1 MKALVVYDSV
11 FGNTEKIAMQI
22 GKVFG
27 PKKNIVRIRKVTP
40 GLLEGINLL
49 IVGSPTNGF
58 CPTPGTSVFLRD
70 LQLKHIKVAAFDTRI
85 DKAYVKK
92 LFVKFF
98 MKIWGYAAEPIAKML
113 VNAGGE
119 LVVPPEGFYVI
130 GNAGPLRD
138 GELARARKWAKQ
150 ILAKLAESAAKEKR

>member
-11 FGNTEKIAMQI
+11 FGNTEKIAMEI

-27 PKKNIVRIRKVTP
+27 PKKNIVRIRKLTP
-40 GLLEGINLL
+40 EHFKGMNLL

-58 CPTPGTSVFLRD
+58 CPTPATATFLKN
-70 LQLKHIKVAAFDTRI
+70 LHGLKKIKVAAFDTRI
-85 DKAYVKK
+85 DKAFVKK
-92 LFVKFF
+92 LFVRFF

-113 VNAGGE
+113 VKKGGE
-119 LVVPPEGFYVI
+119 LVVPAEGFYVA

-138 GELARARKWAKQ
+138 GELARARKWARQ
-150 ILAKLAESAAKEKR
+150 ILAKMKS